1 MRGRIARF
9 SIILITLL
17 SLLGIGCGDTS
28 YTPSPK
34 EKQQTERDWLNGNF
48 GDPEKPIVYKS
59 TDGPQS
65 RSDTSTNNLVVLN
78 FLPKTGPRFFDQ
90 GLWIGVRQ
98 SEGSDFR
105 GRDAQPLTDEF
116 LKRFGIFIGKNSCGQ
131 PLYRVTDRELFSRHV
146 TTVTTPLL
154 PELIP
159 VFVVPNP
166 QTLISCFSPTNDG
179 SCRVQHNFMNMTM
192 KTGIPQKSVCSW
204 PRIEAQ
210 LHAEISSGM
219 APQSVRNQM
228 KMEVKY

>member
-1 MRGRIARF
+1 MKGRVERF
-9 SIILITLL
+9 SINLVTLL
-17 SLLGIGCGDTS
+17 LLLGIGCSDTS
-28 YTPSPK
+28 YKFSPK

-48 GDPEKPIVYKS
+48 GDPEKPYVFGS

-65 RSDTSTNNLVVLN
+65 RSDTSANNLVVLN
-78 FLPKTGPRFFDQ
+78 FVPKTGPRFFDQ
-90 GLWIGVRQ
+90 GLWIDVRQ
-98 SEGSDFR
+98 SEGSYFR

-116 LKRFGIFIGKNSCGQ
+116 LKRFGVFIGKNSCGQ
-131 PLYRVTDRELFSRHV
+131 PLYRVTERELFSRHV
-146 TTVTTPLL
+146 TAVSTPLL

-166 QTLISCFSPTNDG
+166 QTLISCFSPMSGG
-179 SCRVQHNFMNMTM
+179 SCNVQHNFMNMTM

-228 KMEVKY
+228 KKEVE